1 MLELRSV
8 GKKYPDGK
16 GGSATALDGVS
27 ARFAPGGLTVIL
39 GPSGSGK
46 STLLRLFN
54 RMVEPDEGAVFV
66 NGKNVQSLDPVTLRR
81 GMGYV
86 IQSVGLFPHMDV
98 AENVAVVP
106 RLLGWDARRIV
117 DRTAELLDLVRLP
130 RSFASRKPHQ
140 LSGGEA
146 QRVGVAR
153 ALAADP
159 PVLLMDEP
167 FGALDALT
175 REALQGEFQRIQK
188 DLRKTVLFVTH
199 DVAEAVRLADNIIV
213 MQGGRIAGQG
223 APGNLADTLKGSY
236 IQEFLGSRLGIELL
250 ARIPAIDRAD
260 FSRDGIGDGIAAAGE
275 EGIDM
280 LEPHATLLDALSRM
294 VTTGVGC
301 LYLRREDGALGRIDF
316 TALIRPASTEPGA

>member
-8 GKKYPDGK
+8 SKKYPDGK
-16 GGSATALDGVS
+16 GGSSTALDGIS
-27 ARFAPGGLTVIL
+27 AQFTPGGLTVIL

-54 RMVEPDEGAVFV
+54 RMVEPDAGSVFV
-66 NGKNVQSLDPVTLRR
+66 NGNDVRTLDPVNLRR
-81 GMGYV
+81 SMGYV
-86 IQSVGLFPHMDV
+86 IQSIGLFPHMEV
-98 AENVAVVP
+98 AENIAVVP
-106 RLLGWDARRIV
+106 RLLGWDTRRIG

-130 RSFASRKPHQ
+130 RSFAHRKPHQ

-167 FGALDALT
+167 FGALDTLT
-175 REALQGEFQRIQK
+175 REALQEEFLRIQK

-199 DVAEAVRLADNIIV
+199 DVAEAVRLADRIIV
-213 MQGGRIAGQG
+213 MQKGRIAGEG
-223 APGNLADTLKGSY
+223 TPVSLADTLQGSY

-250 ARIPAIDRAD
+250 ARIPAADRAD
-260 FSRDGIGDGIAAAGE
+260 FGTHSIPGQTVTAGKD
-275 EGIDM
+275 GIDM
-280 LEPHATLLDALSRM
+280 LEPRATLLDALSRM
-294 VTTGVGC
+294 VTKGVST
-301 LYLRREDGALGRIDF
+301 LYIRREDGALGRIDF
-316 TALIRPASTEPGA
+316 AGLIQPASGEPGA

>member
-1 MLELRSV
+1 
-8 GKKYPDGK
+8 
-16 GGSATALDGVS
+16 
-27 ARFAPGGLTVIL
+27 
-39 GPSGSGK
+39 
-46 STLLRLFN
+46 
-54 RMVEPDEGAVFV
+54 
-66 NGKNVQSLDPVTLRR
+66 
-81 GMGYV
+81 
-86 IQSVGLFPHMDV
+86 V

-301 LYLRREDGALGRIDF
+301 LYLRREGGALGRIDF